1 MPGIRE
7 HPTLFA
13 RLAHWLRPE
22 GRLLLSLGGS
32 DAEGFT
38 SDMQGATFF
47 YSGDEPATALAALV
61 AAGFRLERWEVDDQS
76 SRGHHRLAVRD
87 DSGSTGRPRLASAH
101 LMATATRW
109 CRSWDRATQ
118 LEERAT

>member
-7 HPTLFA
+7 HPALFA

-22 GRLLLSLGGS
+22 GRLPLSLGGS

-47 YSGDEPATALAALV
+47 YSGDEPATAWAALV

-76 SRGHHRLAVRD
+76 SRGHIAWPSATTVARLVAP
-87 DSGSTGRPRLASAH
+87 SSIRLPHGDGDA
-101 LMATATRW
+101 MV
-109 CRSWDRATQ
+109 
-118 LEERAT
+118 